1 MLTLEVPRAD
11 KTCMASVQALGD
23 VRDPAQRGRERGQAM
38 VEFAIIAPVFILLVV
53 GIIQFGIGLNWW
65 LDMQRIANQGARWAV
80 VDAYPGCPRTFT
92 PAGQC
97 DQQPAPNDK
106 NLQEYLA
113 NEEISGGL
121 NPCVDIQ
128 FPEGKFV
135 GKPVQVTLRDV
146 EFDLVP
152 LFGFGLSL
160 EADATMRMEWVPT
173 QYSDGAYDETGTA
186 C

>member
-1 MLTLEVPRAD
+1 MLTLEAPRAD

-80 VDAYPGCPRTFT
+80 VNSYPGCPRT
-92 PAGQC
+92 PAGVC
-97 DQQPAPNDK
+97 TNPR
-106 NLQEYLA
+106 LQTYLA

-128 FPEGKFV
+128 FPEGKAA
-135 GKPVQVTLRDV
+135 GKPVQVTVRDV

-152 LFGFGLSL
+152 IFGFGLSL

-173 QYSDGAYDETGTA
+173 QYSEGPYDETGTA